1 MGGTK
6 FATKINAMPGDCKT
20 KELMRFTRTAEYN
33 VGAQREMGE
42 QNKKLSK
49 NEDASHARRPA
60 TEARNRR

>member
-1 MGGTK
+1 MQCQGTVK
-6 FATKINAMPGDCKT
+6 Q

-33 VGAQREMGE
+33 AGAQREMGE